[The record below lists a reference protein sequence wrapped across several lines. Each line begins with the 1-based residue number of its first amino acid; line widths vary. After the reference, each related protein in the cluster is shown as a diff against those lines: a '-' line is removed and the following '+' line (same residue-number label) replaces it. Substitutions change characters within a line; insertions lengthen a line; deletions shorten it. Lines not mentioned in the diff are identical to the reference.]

1 MTREVA
7 DALVRMVPTG
17 AVARVWEGLEVPD
30 LMGNEAEAVA
40 RAVSERRAEFAR
52 GRACARLA
60 LAALGGPAVAI
71 PVGEGRAPEWPEG
84 FVGSITHTS
93 GLVAAVAAPAAL
105 VSGVG
110 VDAEFYRP
118 LPPEVR
124 HLVLTPAEREGTGK
138 ELEIVVFSAK
148 ESIYKAVYPRRRRW
162 LDFQDVEV
170 RLDSSAGR
178 FVAIAV
184 REEDRP
190 TLAGLRGSY
199 AVVGGY
205 VLTCSALAAAK
216 VD

>member
-1 MTREVA
+1 VKRDVI
-7 DALVRMVPTG
+7 DALLRMVPVG

-40 RAVSERRAEFAR
+40 RAVPERRAEFAR

-93 GLVAAVAAPAAL
+93 GLVAAVVAPAAL
-105 VSGVG
+105 VPGVG
-110 VDAEFYRP
+110 VDAEVYRP
-118 LPPEVR
+118 LPHEVR
-124 HLVLTPAEREGTGK
+124 HMVLTPAERDDVGT
-138 ELEIVVFSAK
+138 ELETVVFSAK
-148 ESIYKAVYPRRRRW
+148 ESIYKALYPRRRRW

-170 RLDSSAGR
+170 RLDSSVGR
-178 FVAIAV
+178 FVAVAV
-184 REEDRP
+184 REEDRA
-190 TLAGLRGSY
+190 TLAALQGSY

-205 VLTCSALAAAK
+205 ALTCCALAVPK
-216 VD
+216 ID